1 MHSRETLEVQMI
13 PVHIGH
19 PLDYSNFC
27 IVSLNHR
34 LQLLSLCKN
43 HSYFLK
49 ITIILK
55 YFPACCFRGSPSNL
69 RLTLDMYL
77 GASKMDIWTFMT
89 R

>member
-43 HSYFLK
+43 HSYLLK

-55 YFPACCFRGSPSNL
+55 YFPACCFRG
-69 RLTLDMYL
+69 Y
-77 GASKMDIWTFMT
+77 MDIYGQINPNEVRIKLHMWAELHTS
-89 R
+89 